1 MNTLLKISSICFQL
15 GTILWCRNIF
25 SSFLFSPG
33 NWFIDNQ
40 LVLSDKSLVL
50 TAVFLPHL
58 FFNCLVLYSHR
69 LVKISYWKSHFFIF
83 SILKVNARVLLIL
96 WFESFVQALFIYPKG
111 WVFYHFSWK
120 TFYSLIDFIISKKN
134 PINQPNFPMLH
145 LKLLFLLVTVSWL
158 TRHNPTSSLSF

>member
-40 LVLSDKSLVL
+40 LALSDKSLVL
-50 TAVFLPHL
+50 TAIFLPHL
-58 FFNCLVLYSHR
+58 FFNCLVLFSHR

-111 WVFYHFSWK
+111 WVFYDFSWK
-120 TFYSLIDFIISKKN
+120 TFYSLIDFIINKKI
-134 PINQPNFPMLH
+134 P
-145 LKLLFLLVTVSWL
+145 
-158 TRHNPTSSLSF
+158 